1 MSACSAP
8 PAGRWRA
15 YLPTPHHG
23 QGRRG
28 TTADALYKAR
38 RTLLTRDSLLTERQ
52 QTRLAGLFAD
62 QRHTIV
68 EVTWCAY
75 QKTIDAYQHPDK
87 AHSRGLM
94 SALVTSI
101 ATGVPASL
109 DEIARPAEP

>member
-15 YLPTPHHG
+15 YLPTLHHG

-52 QTRLAGLFAD
+52 QTRLFAD
-62 QRHTIV
+62 QRHTPV
-68 EVTWCAY
+68 EITWAVY
-75 QKTIDAYQHPDK
+75 QKMIDAYQHPDK

-101 ATGVPASL
+101 ATGLPAGL